1 MTHMPPATAREPGG
15 SLITV
20 YIRAHPRAA
29 VATLRGWRMRR
40 ANGSDGWSS
49 QRGRYPVAVVCEEPS
64 SRTAKWFVC
73 VMVTQMCCVLMAQV
87 ES

>member
-1 MTHMPPATAREPGG
+1 MTQMSPATVCEPGG
-15 SLITV
+15 SLTV

-49 QRGRYPVAVVCEEPS
+49 QRGRYPVD
-64 SRTAKWFVC
+64 
-73 VMVTQMCCVLMAQV
+73 MGY
-87 ES
+87 